1 MLRTLFLTVAL
12 LVIVTL
18 SRPSCAQTNTSPSGM
33 HLPPLAEDSQGMGV
47 PMKTEDQVNQERLQK
62 YRILR
67 QEEIRRDTEKLYQLT
82 GELKDYLDK
91 NGSTILS
98 LDMIKKAE
106 TIEKLAHS
114 VKQRMKENP

>member
-1 MLRTLFLTVAL
+1 MLRTLLLTFAILVA
-12 LVIVTL
+12 IL
-18 SRPSCAQTNTSPSGM
+18 SCPVYAQTNTSPSGM
-33 HLPPLAEDSQGMGV
+33 HLPPLAEESQGMGV

-67 QEEIRRDTEKLYQLT
+67 QEEIRRDTAKLYQLT

-114 VKQRMKENP
+114 VKQRMKETP

>member
-1 MLRTLFLTVAL
+1 MLRQLLLTFAVLAISAL
-12 LVIVTL
+12 
-18 SRPSCAQTNTSPSGM
+18 SCAAFAQSNTSPSGM
-33 HLPPLAEDSQGMGV
+33 HLPPLAEESQGMGV

-62 YRILR
+62 YRLLR
-67 QEEIRRDTEKLYQLT
+67 QEEIRRDTAKLYQLT

-114 VKQRMKENP
+114 VKQRMKETP